1 MNFIK
6 LLGVSALVLGLAACA
21 EKSTDI
27 AALEVDAP
35 EEMNDNISK
44 FNTEKFG
51 SSSDPSTAPAPA
63 FAISKNLQ
71 PGEYVNEKGEVMK
84 NRELEGV
91 VENPLLRAIPEG
103 IEEGSV
109 EHTMW
114 LLSQE
119 E

>member
-1 MNFIK
+1 
-6 LLGVSALVLGLAACA
+6 
-21 EKSTDI
+21 
-27 AALEVDAP
+27 
-35 EEMNDNISK
+35 
-44 FNTEKFG
+44 
-51 SSSDPSTAPAPA
+51 
-63 FAISKNLQ
+63 
-71 PGEYVNEKGEVMK
+71 GEVMK

-91 VENPLLRAIPEG
+91 VENPKLREIPEG